1 MMKKLLKISAFAL
14 VLMMLVA
21 AFASCAGPADDADD
35 ARRALIKNDYEVM
48 LVDDE
53 NPVIATLEKEY
64 DLFGLE
70 EYLSAMDNE
79 ESAKAENFIMIF
91 YFDEARDAKDSMEGI
106 EKLIEDMK
114 KDMKAGGLNVD
125 GMDVEF
131 KRSGDVIW
139 WGTPDAVKAAK

>member
-1 MMKKLLKISAFAL
+1 MKKLLKVSAFAL

-21 AFASCAGPADDADD
+21 TFASCAGPADDADD

-48 LVDDE
+48 LVEDDD
-53 NPVIATLEKEY
+53 NAVIAAMEQEY

-70 EYLSAMDNE
+70 EYLTAVDNE
-79 ESAKAENFIMIF
+79 DYSKAKNIIVIF
-91 YFDEARDAKDSMEGI
+91 YFDETRDAKDSMDGI

-114 KDMKAGGLNVD
+114 KDMKAA
-125 GMDVEF
+125 GMDVDALELELD
-131 KRSGDVIW
+131 RSGDVIW